1 MDTAERVR
9 ILAEHVASL
18 IPSGQII
25 GLGTGSTADA
35 VLNALG
41 RRKQSDPTFTMT
53 GVATSIATAD
63 LARSHGFAIRD
74 LGEVDHI
81 DLGYDG
87 ADEIDPNLNLVKG
100 RGGALL
106 YEKLVAELCTDYW
119 IVSTDEKLVAHLGT
133 RLPLPIEVIPYG
145 WQHTRD
151 KVAAL
156 GLIPTLRMT
165 ANGPCRTD
173 AGNHI
178 LDCTP
183 EPNVDLLKI
192 APAIKLITGVV
203 EHGIFQNLTHRAILV
218 DNEGSTR
225 TICRN

>member
-1 MDTAERVR
+1 MDTTERVR

-63 LARSHGFAIRD
+63 LSRSHGFEIRD

-119 IVSTDEKLVAHLGT
+119 IVSTDEKLVEHLGT

-156 GLIPTLRMT
+156 GLVPTLRMT
-165 ANGPCRTD
+165 ANGPYRTD